1 MATAIV
7 NRLTAE
13 GKPLPNICLYDW
25 SQMAD
30 PTFFKTG
37 GEVAGQN
44 QSIFFVADDF
54 AVIRPYGI
62 AHGLVLSDW
71 IRQQIGLGYINT
83 NKPVQMV
90 GHSAGGFV
98 VGECAFSL
106 KNQIATNQVT
116 MLDTP
121 FPIFDVEANFPKP
134 GNVERYI
141 TSEFGDLGNYS
152 AYYIRDSLLKRG
164 ATPFY
169 YKTPESS
176 GRTIYEG
183 LYSPRLSTGA
193 HCYAHEWYSGT
204 IANSAIAN
212 GFYYS
217 PWLGH
222 GFHDLVSG
230 ASLRSPNGATG
241 TNSDMAIDGFT
252 AFGNVT
258 YSNAIYTLT
267 EAMDAGIYKTIAM
280 PVGAES
286 LKFRYRFVSAG
297 DGDFL
302 SVHWGTNV
310 VLFVGPDLPI
320 SRSSFIYADVPVTDY
335 AGQTN
340 DLVFKLVSRGETNA
354 VVAVDQIVIVVN
366 SDADGDGLSNDQEQT
381 LGTNP
386 LCYDTDDDGL
396 SDGDEV
402 NIYATNPRLRDTDGD
417 GVSDGQELAAGTNPN
432 SAASVFNITSV
443 QRNPN
448 GTVTC

>member
-1 MATAIV
+1 
-7 NRLTAE
+7 
-13 GKPLPNICLYDW
+13 
-25 SQMAD
+25 
-30 PTFFKTG
+30 
-37 GEVAGQN
+37 
-44 QSIFFVADDF
+44 
-54 AVIRPYGI
+54 
-62 AHGLVLSDW
+62 
-71 IRQQIGLGYINT
+71 
-83 NKPVQMV
+83 
-90 GHSAGGFV
+90 
-98 VGECAFSL
+98 
-106 KNQIATNQVT
+106 
-116 MLDTP
+116 
-121 FPIFDVEANFPKP
+121 
-134 GNVERYI
+134 
-141 TSEFGDLGNYS
+141 LGNYS

-402 NIYATNPRLRDTDGD
+402 NIYATNPLLRDTDGD

-448 GTVTC
+448 GTVTLQWSSATNNLYRINRSLIISRDNYSTLTNGVPGTPPLNGFTDTSATNVASFYWIELE